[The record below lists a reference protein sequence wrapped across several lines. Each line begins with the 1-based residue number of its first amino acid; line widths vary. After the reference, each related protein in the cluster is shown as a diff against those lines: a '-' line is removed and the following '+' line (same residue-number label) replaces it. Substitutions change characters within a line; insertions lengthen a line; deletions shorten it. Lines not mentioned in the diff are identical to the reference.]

1 MHVSIRI
8 SRNEFRS
15 SVIEYIMKLKRS
27 QICVILYSSYIEV
40 LVSEEIRGI
49 INKEEC
55 YNIIARNI
63 TVIFKNNNC
72 YLLG

>member
-49 INKEEC
+49 ISKEEC
-55 YNIIARNI
+55 YYIIARNI
-63 TVIFKNNNC
+63 TVIFKNNDC